1 MGPLK
6 LPFREVYALK
16 ARQHSWTGGLSTGC
30 IWMFYLL
37 YAQHPQKNIAEH
49 VNIVFVGAEQVPR
62 TLLVLKKYQHPCGP
76 FLIRHVVPEF

>member
-1 MGPLK
+1 MDRWP
-6 LPFREVYALK
+6 
-16 ARQHSWTGGLSTGC
+16 QHWLHMDVLSIICST
-30 IWMFYLL
+30 
-37 YAQHPQKNIAEH
+37 PTKNIAEH